1 MLQGEIIQV
10 IQMVIILFVTFLLAY
25 SFVQNFRCLKTVS
38 AISAISFYINAA
50 VLYERS
56 LYVVN
61 YNCYHKF
68 EIWRK
73 YRFS

>member
-1 MLQGEIIQV
+1 MLQGEIIQLLQMLV
-10 IQMVIILFVTFLLAY
+10 IFFVTFLLAY
-25 SFVQNFRCLKTVS
+25 SFVQNFRYVKTFS
-38 AISAISFYINAA
+38 AISTISFYINAA

-61 YNCYHKF
+61 YNCFHKF

>member
-38 AISAISFYINAA
+38 VISAISFYINAA